1 MAYLRNTWYVAAW
14 DEEIK
19 AQELFSRRLLD
30 EPLVFSENSLAR

>member
-30 EPLVFSENSLAR
+30 EPLVLENSLAR